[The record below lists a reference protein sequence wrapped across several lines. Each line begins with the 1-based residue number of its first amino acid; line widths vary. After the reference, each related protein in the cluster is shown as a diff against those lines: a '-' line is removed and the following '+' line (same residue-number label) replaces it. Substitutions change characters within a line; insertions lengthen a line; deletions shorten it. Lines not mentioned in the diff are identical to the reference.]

1 MNAKK
6 SNNFDLFLKITDELN
21 TISFDI
27 EELFLNYNI
36 DKMDLDKLKYEL
48 DNILNLFENSKN
60 RSPKIDILDK

>member
-36 DKMDLDKLKYEL
+36 DKMDLDKLKFEL
-48 DNILNLFENSKN
+48 DNILNLFERSKN

>member
-36 DKMDLDKLKYEL
+36 DKMDLDKLKCEL
-48 DNILNLFENSKN
+48 DNILNLFKKSKN